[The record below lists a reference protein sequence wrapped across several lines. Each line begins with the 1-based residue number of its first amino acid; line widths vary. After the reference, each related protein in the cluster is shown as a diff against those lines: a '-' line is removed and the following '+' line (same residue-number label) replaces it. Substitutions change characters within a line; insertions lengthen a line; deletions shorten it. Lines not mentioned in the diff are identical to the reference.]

1 MNSSQY
7 GFAGLR
13 QNTTFN
19 DVISR
24 FLLKMHEATNTDMPE
39 ATPETVHQCYG
50 AVSTEDVN
58 KMQEVSNLHLL
69 YSVFG
74 MLSNG
79 NSTNEVKQCDDYS
92 LNRLPLSFTKGENFS
107 SASYIPATTQ
117 LSPTPNAAIGHVKRP
132 MNAFMVWSR
141 GQRKKMAQANPKMH
155 NSEIS
160 KRLGVEWKHL
170 SEMEKRPFIDEA
182 KRLRAS
188 HMRAY
193 PDYKYRPRR
202 KPKLINKRD
211 KCVYSISAIPGLPTQ
226 AVSNYRL
233 NWQQMVTASDFIG
246 SSLSG
251 SSPLGPTS
259 TGISSDGGP
268 HHTPLPLPSAVS
280 LLAPHLYP
288 DCGWDTPV
296 EKGKMSFSS
305 SNCIHITSLN
315 VYSFS
320 ASLDPGSNWDFNDT
334 PQNLGAASVSTVYLY
349 YEEARNPGLTG
360 TSTIP
365 RKTSVQLLDSSVSNV
380 YLYYE
385 EARNLIKLKSSHSLN
400 IIDDRPNQNHLT

>member
-1 MNSSQY
+1 
-7 GFAGLR
+7 
-13 QNTTFN
+13 
-19 DVISR
+19 
-24 FLLKMHEATNTDMPE
+24 
-39 ATPETVHQCYG
+39 
-50 AVSTEDVN
+50 
-58 KMQEVSNLHLL
+58 
-69 YSVFG
+69 
-74 MLSNG
+74 
-79 NSTNEVKQCDDYS
+79 
-92 LNRLPLSFTKGENFS
+92 
-107 SASYIPATTQ
+107 
-117 LSPTPNAAIGHVKRP
+117 

-211 KCVYSISAIPGLPTQ
+211 KCVYSVSTIPGLPTQ

-233 NWQQMVTASDFIG
+233 NWQQMVAASDFIG

-251 SSPLGPTS
+251 TSPSGPTT
-259 TGISSDGGP
+259 TGMSSDSGL
-268 HHTPLPLPSAVS
+268 HSTSLTLPSAVS

-305 SNCIHITSLN
+305 VDRLIERLSPEYGSPTYTEKVDKHNLN
-315 VYSFS
+315 DPLLNTKLSFS
-320 ASLDPGSNWDFNDT
+320 MNSFHSSCCPDYFNIDG
-334 PQNLGAASVSTVYLY
+334 QSVFLPRHIPHPDELY
-349 YEEARNPGLTG
+349 
-360 TSTIP
+360 
-365 RKTSVQLLDSSVSNV
+365 QLLNETNKRLLPASTYSTADSEIFHMDNISRQKIDHGEENPCQFKPGYQYSN
-380 YLYYE
+380 
-385 EARNLIKLKSSHSLN
+385 NG
-400 IIDDRPNQNHLT
+400 DRTNQ

>member
-1 MNSSQY
+1 MDNLAMNSSQY
-7 GFAGLR
+7 ELAELR
-13 QNTTFN
+13 QNTTFT

-24 FLLKMHEATNTDMPE
+24 FLLKMHEATNIDMPE
-39 ATPETVHQCYG
+39 TNPETVHQCYG
-50 AVSTEDVN
+50 AVSTENVN
-58 KMQEVSNLHLL
+58 KMREVPNLHLL

-79 NSTNEVKQCDDYS
+79 NSTNEVKQCDEYS

-117 LSPTPNAAIGHVKRP
+117 LSPTPTTTMGHVKRP

-211 KCVYSISAIPGLPTQ
+211 KCVYSISTIPGLPTQ
-226 AVSNYRL
+226 AVSNYRF
-233 NWQQMVTASDFIG
+233 NWQQMVTASDFLS
-246 SSLSG
+246 SSLSDA
-251 SSPLGPTS
+251 SPSRPTN
-259 TGISSDGGP
+259 TGIGSDTGL
-268 HHTPLPLPSAVS
+268 HHTPLTLPSAVS

-296 EKGKMSFSS
+296 EKSKMSFGSVDRLIGRLSPEYGSPTCTEKVDKHNLNDPLLNTKLSS
-305 SNCIHITSLN
+305 PMN
-315 VYSFS
+315 SF
-320 ASLDPGSNWDFNDT
+320 
-334 PQNLGAASVSTVYLY
+334 
-349 YEEARNPGLTG
+349 
-360 TSTIP
+360 
-365 RKTSVQLLDSSVSNV
+365 
-380 YLYYE
+380 
-385 EARNLIKLKSSHSLN
+385 HSLRCPDYFS
-400 IIDDRPNQNHLT
+400 IDGQS

>member
-211 KCVYSISAIPGLPTQ
+211 KCVYSISAIPGRF
-226 AVSNYRL
+226 SDCG
-233 NWQQMVTASDFIG
+233 QQ
-246 SSLSG
+246 LSG
-251 SSPLGPTS
+251 RTS
-259 TGISSDGGP
+259 LVRLRLVNVTQF
-268 HHTPLPLPSAVS
+268 PSARNVS
-280 LLAPHLYP
+280 CVKAIRVRYYLKNAYKPANIGVHVK
-288 DCGWDTPV
+288 DVCGHYT
-296 EKGKMSFSS
+296 E
-305 SNCIHITSLN
+305 I
-315 VYSFS
+315 
-320 ASLDPGSNWDFNDT
+320 
-334 PQNLGAASVSTVYLY
+334 
-349 YEEARNPGLTG
+349 
-360 TSTIP
+360 
-365 RKTSVQLLDSSVSNV
+365 
-380 YLYYE
+380 
-385 EARNLIKLKSSHSLN
+385 
-400 IIDDRPNQNHLT
+400 